1 MESLKALLSYNS
13 KMLESR
19 TPKIRVLVR
28 KRPMN
33 KKELSRGENDIV
45 CIEKDQTVI
54 VKEQK

>member
-1 MESLKALLSYNS
+1 
-13 KMLESR
+13 
-19 TPKIRVLVR
+19 LVR